1 MRRSIKLI
9 KWNWNWK
16 LIIKKASAT
25 ASSAQR
31 LPLTRLFVLLVLGPD
46 QLLCLF
52 YFTSKFKKYHSFV
65 FYIII
70 IIIIISP
77 HLGFLYISKQK
88 NCIEFFFFL
97 FYFFGMRGLMG
108 KDFLWSTRFGGTVV
122 LRPDPE
128 GVALFIY
135 LFFKKVALKH
145 FLPHK
150 MWSLLAH
157 FEADNMPHLPP
168 TSTGS
173 HKS

>member
-1 MRRSIKLI
+1 MKLELETNN
-9 KWNWNWK
+9 KKGVGNCK
-16 LIIKKASAT
+16 QCSTATTDSVVCFVGVGTRPIIM
-25 ASSAQR
+25 
-31 LPLTRLFVLLVLGPD
+31 LVL
-46 QLLCLF
+46 F
-52 YFTSKFKKYHSFV
+52 YLKIQKVSLICV
-65 FYIII
+65 FYYYYLPSFGLFI
-70 IIIIISP
+70 
-77 HLGFLYISKQK
+77 HFETKELHW
-88 NCIEFFFFL
+88 FFFF

-108 KDFLWSTRFGGTVV
+108 KDFYQQDLAVL
-122 LRPDPE
+122 LRPEPE